1 MRSLPLG
8 FFYMFAAFVEY
19 EFFSD
24 ALDLVIGTLL
34 GSFAFGGATLKGR
47 PAFSALGGSSCRA
60 GSQLSPDDA
69 PTLRLVFGLGR
80 P

>member
-34 GSFAFGGATLKGR
+34 GSFAFGGATLKGC
-47 PAFSALGGSSCRA
+47 PAFSAFGGCSCRA
-60 GSQLSPDDA
+60 GSQRSPDDA
-69 PTLRLVFGLGR
+69 PTLWLVFGLWR
-80 P
+80 T